1 MLVGGDL
8 VFGEDE
14 ACLRAPY
21 LHIGIRG
28 FRGNGDASSRTL
40 SFGRLSLGRSGLSSF
55 LQTSEQIR
63 FPARGESEI
72 VVVLT
77 AIIAGQVRGET
88 ARHALGR
95 LVKRGRRSVKVC
107 PWHALRSCCL
117 GSGTRLLH
125 PRHGSGQVEILVQR
139 PLHDPCQLRIMEAC
153 PPLVEGRRWQRG
165 GPGFDGGSVVERLER
180 YPRGVIFGPHG
191 TSAEG
196 CQ

>member
-55 LQTSEQIR
+55 LQTPEQIR

-107 PWHALRSCCL
+107 RWHALRSCCL
-117 GSGTRLLH
+117 AAARACCTRVMAAA
-125 PRHGSGQVEILVQR
+125 RSR
-139 PLHDPCQLRIMEAC
+139 
-153 PPLVEGRRWQRG
+153 
-165 GPGFDGGSVVERLER
+165 FS
-180 YPRGVIFGPHG
+180 
-191 TSAEG
+191 
-196 CQ
+196 